1 MSQENEPSQKNIE
14 EFKKNV
20 HQEKNLLLSQ
30 KEEAQNSEEKKTLS
44 YMITKAEKVEDRN
57 KPVTASPN
65 TEKENA
71 KIKKISFITTK
82 EEEDI
87 IKQKQSN
94 IKSSMPI
101 NSFNKNK
108 SLITNANIIT
118 NNQTKNNNNQTL
130 KSFSKYIYI

>member
-20 HQEKNLLLSQ
+20 HQEKKFIIIPKRRSTKLRR
-30 KEEAQNSEEKKTLS
+30 KKTLS

-101 NSFNKNK
+101 NSFNKKIKINH
-108 SLITNANIIT
+108 
-118 NNQTKNNNNQTL
+118 
-130 KSFSKYIYI
+130 